1 MADWTVAQPLD
12 KKIKKADLEGELPA
26 IELSET
32 VDIVSELCASDK
44 RPGYIV
50 AFAAETNDL
59 ENNAKAKL
67 VRKNCDAIV
76 ANDVSNGAVFGAQ
89 DNMALYITKDSET
102 PFERADKSIIA
113 QQIVLKII
121 EAVA

>member
-1 MADWTVAQPLD
+1 M
-12 KKIKKADLEGELPA
+12 
-26 IELSET
+26 
-32 VDIVSELCASDK
+32 
-44 RPGYIV
+44 
-50 AFAAETNDL
+50 
-59 ENNAKAKL
+59 
-67 VRKNCDAIV
+67 RKNCDAIV